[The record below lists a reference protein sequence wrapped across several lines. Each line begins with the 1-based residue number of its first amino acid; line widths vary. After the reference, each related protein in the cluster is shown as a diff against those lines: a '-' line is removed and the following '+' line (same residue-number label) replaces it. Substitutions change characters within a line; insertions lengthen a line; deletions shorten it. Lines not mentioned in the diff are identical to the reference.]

1 MLQLSGM
8 RAGKEA
14 KGEGRRGMEWI
25 IERGGGMVVGGAM
38 GVVEGVL
45 ICNGDGTEL
54 QQQGE
59 RGCMSSP

>member
-1 MLQLSGM
+1 M
-8 RAGKEA
+8 A
-14 KGEGRRGMEWI
+14 
-25 IERGGGMVVGGAM
+25 VGGAM

-45 ICNGDGTEL
+45 VCNGDDTEL